1 MYPYRARCDS
11 QTAAQIIGCPLG
23 HIRRL
28 DKDGLLPRLNPGR
41 RNVVAYFSTAAL
53 LALANNPKWL
63 IAVTAH
69 IRRQAAQN
77 QLAAAQSAVK
87 EAIRNARPG
96 VNPNPAGSTGWII
109 DEWIATL
116 FRDAGTGVP
125 LPGSL
130 GTDQVARILGFHRE
144 DVVRLRRIGHLECLN
159 ARERNAPKRHARQL
173 VFELAA
179 DFEWL
184 RIATGELNEHWR
196 SRNRRPG
203 SGAEDASD
211 PGL

>member
-28 DKDGLLPRLNPGR
+28 DKDGLLPRLNRGR
-41 RNVVAYFSTAAL
+41 RNVVAHFATAAL

-69 IRRQAAQN
+69 IRRQATQN

-96 VNPNPAGSTGWII
+96 VNPSPAGSTGWII

-116 FRDAGTGVP
+116 FRDARTGAP
-125 LPGSL
+125 LPGSI
-130 GTDQVARILGFHRE
+130 GTDHVARILGFHRD
-144 DVVRLRRIGHLECLN
+144 DVVRLRRLRLLQCLN
-159 ARERNAPKRHARQL
+159 AEEWNAPKRHARQSVLEL
-173 VFELAA
+173 VT

-184 RIATGELNEHWR
+184 SRATAGLNEHWQRRQSLVRLR
-196 SRNRRPG
+196 S
-203 SGAEDASD
+203 
-211 PGL
+211 